1 MKLDSKNTNAE
12 LGTETKTSENFD
24 FVLYRAFEDA
34 FWIAASFTIKLPIR
48 SPLYVLLSGTK

>member
-34 FWIAASFTIKLPIR
+34 F
-48 SPLYVLLSGTK
+48 